1 MTLIQRFGSALNLN
15 LHFHMLFLDGV
26 YCATDAGPSFHRVA
40 VPTHATLEGLLHTLS
55 DRIALHLERRGWLVR
70 DDEHGFLTLNASDDS
85 TLDELRGHSITYRI
99 ALGPHAG
106 RKALT
111 LRTLPSS
118 GEFEQGLARANGFSR
133 HAGVVAGADEG
144 DKIERLCRYITRPAV
159 STERLSLTAQG
170 LIHYRL
176 ETPYRD
182 GTTQVVLL
190 RASCP
195 SPFGP
200 AFGGSKSLP
209 AILSS
214 L

>member
-1 MTLIQRFGSALNLN
+1 MFTAPRKQA
-15 LHFHMLFLDGV
+15 
-26 YCATDAGPSFHRVA
+26 RVFTES
-40 VPTHATLEGLLHTLS
+40 PYRHAALEGLPHTLS
-55 DRIALHLERRGWLVR
+55 DTIARHLERRGWWVR

-111 LRTLPSS
+111 LQTLPSR

-133 HAGVVAGADEG
+133 HAGVVAAADER
-144 DKIERLCRYITRPAV
+144 DKLERLCRYITRPAV

-176 ETPYRD
+176 KTPYRD
-182 GTTQVVLL
+182 GTTQGVLL

-200 AFGGSKSLP
+200 AFRFYGQARRLSAGSARQPHTLP
-209 AILSS
+209 RRH
-214 L
+214 

>member
-1 MTLIQRFGSALNLN
+1 M
-15 LHFHMLFLDGV
+15 
-26 YCATDAGPSFHRVA
+26 
-40 VPTHATLEGLLHTLS
+40 
-55 DRIALHLERRGWLVR
+55 R
-70 DDEHGFLTLNASDDS
+70 DDEHGLLTLNASDDS

-118 GEFEQGLARANGFSR
+118 SEFEQGLARANGFSL
-133 HAGVVAGADEG
+133 HAGVVAGADER
-144 DKIERLCRYITRPAV
+144 DKLERLCRYITRPAV

-176 ETPYRD
+176 KTPYRD

-195 SPFGP
+195 SPFALRPSGQP
-200 AFGGSKSLP
+200 SAVQNRSRRFCRAFRFYGQARRLSAGSARQPHTLP
-209 AILSS
+209 RGH
-214 L
+214 